1 MNIYYC
7 LVLVPIIFVVN
18 LIFIKKKFL
27 LNFSGEPHQKFAS
40 KNLTPLSGGFILITF
55 LFLFLPKE
63 IYNLLIFL
71 LLFFILGIS
80 ADNNFL
86 KSPLSRMLIQLIIIL
101 ALVVSF
107 NLRVDDIRISYFNYF
122 LQFEIINYIFLVFC
136 LLILINGTNFIDGC
150 NTLVLGYYILVTI
163 FLLKLDLFVE
173 IEINNFFIFN
183 LLFTLSILYFFNLF
197 GKLFLGDNGVYL
209 ISVIFGYF
217 LINIYFNNNSIS
229 PYFIV
234 LILWYPAF
242 ENLFSLI
249 RKLIKRISPM
259 LPDTNHFHQLLYFF
273 LKDKFFKNNTVA
285 NSVAANL
292 INFYNGMI
300 FAVSINDISK
310 TNLQLSLIILNI
322 FVYLI
327 IYVNLYKYKHSK

>member
-163 FLLKLDLFVE
+163 FLLKLNLFSE
-173 IEINNFFIFN
+173 IEINNVFIFN
-183 LLFTLSILYFFNLF
+183 FLFTLSILYFFNIF

-209 ISVIFGYF
+209 ISAIFGYF
-217 LINIYFNNNSIS
+217 LINIYSNNNSIS

-234 LILWYPAF
+234 LLLWYPAF

-249 RKLIKRISPM
+249 RKLLKKISPM

-273 LKDKFFKNNTVA
+273 LKDKFFKKNIVS
-285 NSVAANL
+285 NSIAANL
-292 INFYNGMI
+292 INFYNGVI
-300 FAVSINDISK
+300 FAVSVSDISK
-310 TNLQLSLIILNI
+310 TNLQLSLIIFNI